1 MIKNIL
7 TVVVFVLALIDTTG
21 INAEEQPY
29 QEGSNFITCNSY
41 LFPENEEMFNFAVS
55 QLKERSITHS
65 ECISISRIVALQMLD
80 EVENKYRSKRH
91 LTDRTSM
98 KYSYKVAKAYKQ
110 ERNYWRNR
118 LQEIKAMEEPEN

>member
-7 TVVVFVLALIDTTG
+7 TVVVF
-21 INAEEQPY
+21 
-29 QEGSNFITCNSY
+29 
-41 LFPENEEMFNFAVS
+41 
-55 QLKERSITHS
+55 
-65 ECISISRIVALQMLD
+65 SRGVALQMLD
-80 EVENKYRSKRH
+80 QVEGKYRSKRH